1 MVDDGRELVAA
12 LQSVVPEAAL
22 RGVILRVTAI
32 NRTQGYHSTII
43 VPLNNGLQD
52 DAGIVSFEVRAV
64 PPEFTEPQGPEVARR
79 VVAAIF
85 VNDNQLEDI
94 LGFRLISAG
103 NTINLR
109 R

>member
-64 PPEFTEPQGPEVARR
+64 PPEFAEPQGPEVARR

-94 LGFRLISAG
+94 RGFRLISAG